1 MENCDLS
8 FWHLLSSLINMLL
21 LLENLL
27 TSLKM
32 VKKKIC
38 FFQCALLHLE
48 DKQEDEKVCR
58 NIKSNILFSRAV
70 EGFPSV
76 LTP

>member
-32 VKKKIC
+32 VKKTC
-38 FFQCALLHLE
+38 FFQCALSHLE
-48 DKQEDEKVCR
+48 DKQEDEKVRR
-58 NIKSNILFSRAV
+58 NIKFNI
-70 EGFPSV
+70 
-76 LTP
+76 